1 MGGGRSL
8 EGGEESERSKFYF
21 AEHNQTLQ
29 VFTQHYGQIF
39 TDGLHIARYGWSRC
53 PLVLCM
59 HVCAVRSVQT
69 FACALCISLDIRG
82 AVRGEQ
88 FCLGGVF
95 ACVVEQWA
103 CVVFLVFKSLE
114 KWAWL

>member
-1 MGGGRSL
+1 MASCGC
-8 EGGEESERSKFYF
+8 
-21 AEHNQTLQ
+21 
-29 VFTQHYGQIF
+29 
-39 TDGLHIARYGWSRC
+39 WSRC

-59 HVCAVRSVQT
+59 RVCAVRSVQT
-69 FACALCISLDIRG
+69 FACALCISLDVRG

-103 CVVFLVFKSLE
+103 CVVFIRVQVFGEVGVAVILCMS
-114 KWAWL
+114 AS